1 MNINQK
7 GIFRGVKKNRIN
19 MEADMFPGGGRRI
32 RRHDRNLKDI
42 SDPPYGGQKNS
53 RKLEKGVQH
62 EDFPGGHP
70 S

>member
-7 GIFRGVKKNRIN
+7 GIFRGVKKNRII
-19 MEADMFPGGGRRI
+19 MEADMFPEGRKS

-42 SDPPYGGQKNS
+42 SDPMGD
-53 RKLEKGVQH
+53 RKIVE
-62 EDFPGGHP
+62 

>member
-19 MEADMFPGGGRRI
+19 MEADMFPEGRKI

-42 SDPPYGGQKNS
+42 SDPTGD
-53 RKLEKGVQH
+53 RKIVE
-62 EDFPGGHP
+62 